1 MLPFSD
7 AAVSAECSHQL
18 APRAALLRVLV
29 ILAIRNRHCVS
40 IFRLVCDT
48 FSLRAVGVAAF
59 TVFGGLGTVYL
70 AYRVQF
76 AKWQPPK

>member
-1 MLPFSD
+1 MLPFGE
-7 AAVSAECSHQL
+7 AAVSAECCNRPV
-18 APRAALLRVLV
+18 PRAALLRVLG
-29 ILAIRNRHCVS
+29 ILAIGNTHFVS
-40 IFRLVCDT
+40 IFQLVPDT